1 MPRRGKKGSAETHG
15 RFRDE
20 VLADPCCFVWREG
33 SGMTV
38 ERGWGGTK
46 NRQIRKIV
54 DNSILLFVIYEYILT
69 VFVYWS
75 KIKTRRCAMENTRRD
90 RFLRLAPRRTQKIID
105 ALEVLG
111 NCANTSNY
119 EYTDDDVKKIFA
131 AIRDA
136 VQHTESK
143 FLADSMK
150 RKKFKL

>member
-1 MPRRGKKGSAETHG
+1 
-15 RFRDE
+15 
-20 VLADPCCFVWREG
+20 
-33 SGMTV
+33 
-38 ERGWGGTK
+38 
-46 NRQIRKIV
+46 
-54 DNSILLFVIYEYILT
+54 
-69 VFVYWS
+69 
-75 KIKTRRCAMENTRRD
+75 MENTRRD

-131 AIRDA
+131 AIRYA